1 MRILGTAGHVDH
13 GKSTL
18 VRALTGMDPDRL
30 KEEKARAMTIDL
42 GFAHFD
48 LPEVGEVSIIDVPGH
63 RDFIENML
71 AGVGGIDAVML
82 VIAADEGIMPQGREH
97 LAILD
102 LLGIRSGLVALTKID
117 MVDDPDWLT
126 LVESEIRTALT
137 GTALQDA
144 RLIPVSARQGR
155 GLDVL
160 KTELARVLNQDAP
173 IRLDHGQPRLWVD
186 RVFTVAGFGTVV
198 TGTLMGGTL
207 HIGDEVSVEPGSL
220 RGRIRGIQANGQPRQ
235 MVGPGSRAAL
245 NLAGIERTSVARG
258 MLVSLPDTA
267 HPTALIDV
275 QFRHLPGAPRPLRH
289 HAEVKFFC
297 GSAERIGRVRLM
309 GMDVLAPGADGY
321 LQIQLERPLPVAN
334 GERYILRYPSP
345 GETIGGG
352 VILAANPGTRWRR
365 FNAAHLERLDRL
377 ARGLAAPDQSE
388 VTYARQLQAAAR
400 ALTTFHRDEPLR
412 AGMAAETLRSAM
424 RLTRP
429 EFKAFLT
436 RAEAESLLKS
446 TAGGL
451 VALRAYEPTLT
462 PDQQAALDSMLAA
475 FHAAPLTPP
484 SYKDAVATLG
494 EPLLRYAL
502 ERGDLIQLAPDVLFL
517 ADTFQAVAQ
526 QATAT
531 IRAVGRIDIKGLR
544 DQFAT
549 SRKYAQAILEFMDQM
564 RMTRRVGDD
573 HVLGA
578 LPIDTPKT

>member
-1 MRILGTAGHVDH
+1 
-13 GKSTL
+13 
-18 VRALTGMDPDRL
+18 
-30 KEEKARAMTIDL
+30 
-42 GFAHFD
+42 
-48 LPEVGEVSIIDVPGH
+48 
-63 RDFIENML
+63 
-71 AGVGGIDAVML
+71 
-82 VIAADEGIMPQGREH
+82 
-97 LAILD
+97 
-102 LLGIRSGLVALTKID
+102 
-117 MVDDPDWLT
+117 
-126 LVESEIRTALT
+126 
-137 GTALQDA
+137 
-144 RLIPVSARQGR
+144 
-155 GLDVL
+155 
-160 KTELARVLNQDAP
+160 
-173 IRLDHGQPRLWVD
+173 
-186 RVFTVAGFGTVV
+186 VV